1 MWCRPEGCATKPYK
15 KNDDAV
21 EAYPVVMAQEVAE
34 VQRTVQA
41 KNPSKPVV
49 FKLWF
54 MDESRFGLKT
64 VRRRRIT
71 ARGVKPVMRIQDEY
85 ENLYVFGAFAP
96 ADGSN
101 VIWEMPFLNGNT
113 FQHFLEAMSADPQ
126 AAEVHNIIISDNAGA
141 HHAKELTTPA
151 NISLLFLPAYSPE
164 LNPAERVWEYM
175 KERFAGKIFADL
187 DALSAYITQVVDGL
201 SNDIILSLASP
212 DWVMDVIH
220 AQLLT

>member
-1 MWCRPEGCATKPYK
+1 
-15 KNDDAV
+15 
-21 EAYPVVMAQEVAE
+21 MAQEVAK
-34 VQRTVQA
+34 VQRTVQQE
-41 KNPSKPVV
+41 NPTKTVV
-49 FKLWF
+49 FKLCF

-64 VRRRRIT
+64 ILRRRIT
-71 ARGVKPVMRIQDEY
+71 APGVKPVMQIQDEY

-101 VIWEMPFLNGNT
+101 VIWEMPFLNGT
-113 FQHFLEAMSADPQ
+113 AFHQYLEAFSTDPQ
-126 AAEVHNIIISDNAGA
+126 AAEVHNIIIADNAGA
-141 HHAKELTTPA
+141 HHAQALTAPA

-187 DALSAYITQVVDGL
+187 DTLSAYITQVVERL

-212 DWVMDVIH
+212 EWVMDIVH

>member
-1 MWCRPEGCATKPYK
+1 
-15 KNDDAV
+15 
-21 EAYPVVMAQEVAE
+21 MAQDIAE

-41 KNPSKPVV
+41 KNPTKTIV

-64 VRRRRIT
+64 VLRRRIT
-71 ARGVKPVMRIQDEY
+71 APGVKPVMQIQDEY

-101 VIWEMPFLNGNT
+101 VIWEMPFLNGTT
-113 FQHFLEAMSADPQ
+113 FQHFLEALSADPQ

-141 HHAKELTTPA
+141 HHNKELTIPT
-151 NISLLFLPAYSPE
+151 NISLLFLPSYSPE
-164 LNPAERVWEYM
+164 LNPAERVWQYM
-175 KERFAGKIFADL
+175 KERFAGKIFTNL
-187 DALSAYITQVVDGL
+187 DALSAYIKQVVESL

-212 DWVMDVIH
+212 EWVMDAVH
-220 AQLLT
+220 AQSLT